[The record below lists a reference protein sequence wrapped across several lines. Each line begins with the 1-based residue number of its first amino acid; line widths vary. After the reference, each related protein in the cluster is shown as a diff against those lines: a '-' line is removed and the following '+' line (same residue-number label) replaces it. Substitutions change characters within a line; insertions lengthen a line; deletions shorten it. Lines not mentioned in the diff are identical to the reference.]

1 MDSIVTCKSK
11 SLDAPTQDVLESA
24 NGHSPTMPSNRSLHE
39 GSIDG
44 KTQSLEE
51 LQADAW
57 HKQSQP
63 YKLPRKGKRRND
75 NLLAVF
81 CQWIVDHQIGMG
93 LFQDTEVYTLGLP

>member
-1 MDSIVTCKSK
+1 MATCKSK
-11 SLDAPTQDVLESA
+11 SLDAPTQDILESA
-24 NGHSPTMPSNRSLHE
+24 DRHSSTIASNRSLRE

-81 CQWIVDHQIGMG
+81 CQWIVDHQIGMR
-93 LFQDTEVYTLGLP
+93 LSQNAEVYAPDLP